1 VGGECQDAPIATVPQ
16 LRLSS
21 QRLVGPRL
29 PDAAAAV
36 AHLGAVQAQ
45 DYPAAKWA
53 LSLRL
58 GATSAAMTDAAIEQA
73 LDDGTIVR
81 THAMRPTW
89 HLLAADDVRW
99 VQELTADRVHGA
111 NGTMYRRLELD
122 AKTLARAH
130 DVLTAELSGGRFATR
145 AELGAALERRRIA
158 ASGQRLAY
166 IVMHAE
172 LSSLVCSGPRRG
184 KQLTYAL
191 LDERVPVGRTLPR
204 EEALRRLAH
213 RYFVSHGPARVAD
226 FSWWSGLS
234 TSDARAALVAAE
246 PALSCRT
253 SGEDMVWSAPRLR
266 AARSS
271 SPLASLLS
279 VYDEYVVAYRDRRD
293 VCPPEFADRLFRM
306 GNALTTVLAIDG
318 VIAGTWKRTLSR
330 EVVTVDVQ
338 PMRKLTKPEQV
349 AVGRAAALLG
359 RHLGLDAEV
368 VIRRS

>member
-1 VGGECQDAPIATVPQ
+1 
-16 LRLSS
+16 
-21 QRLVGPRL
+21 
-29 PDAAAAV
+29 
-36 AHLGAVQAQ
+36 VQAQ
-45 DYPAAKWA
+45 DYAAAKWA

-58 GATSAAMTDAAIEQA
+58 GATSATMTDAAIERA
-73 LDDGTIVR
+73 LDAGTIVR

-89 HLLAADDVRW
+89 HFLAADDVRW
-99 VQELTADRVHGA
+99 VQELTAGRVHTV
-111 NGTMYRRLELD
+111 NGNIYRKLELD

-130 DVLTAELSGGRFATR
+130 DVLAAELSGGRFATR
-145 AELGAALERRRIA
+145 AELGAALERRRIE

-191 LDERVPVGRTLPR
+191 LDERVPAGPPVPR

-234 TSDARAALVAAE
+234 MSDARSALAAAE
-246 PALSCRT
+246 PDLSSRT
-253 SGEDMVWSAPRLR
+253 SDEDTVWSAPGLR
-266 AARSS
+266 AARRS

-293 VCPPEFADRLFRM
+293 IGSSEFADRLYRM
-306 GNALTTVLAIDG
+306 GAALTSVLAIDG

-330 EVVTVDVQ
+330 GAVTVAVQ
-338 PMRKLTKPEQV
+338 PFRKLTKPEQV
-349 AVGRAAALLG
+349 GVGRAAALLG
-359 RHLGLDAEV
+359 RHLGLDAETA
-368 VIRRS
+368 IS